1 MITATQNELI
11 RQARSKFAAI
21 AGAFSLGVFNDNFYK
36 QAVLILAVAMGQTS
50 MQGHALAVFTFPF
63 LLFAAPAGW
72 LSDRFSKRRVII
84 GCKWLELLAMALG
97 AAGILA
103 DCWPLIFGMLA
114 VMGFQATL
122 FSPALNG
129 SIPELYPAGY
139 VIRANALLRMAS
151 TSAILLGIALAG
163 VILDRPGAVWGV
175 EAGRYYV
182 GAAVLLT
189 ALAGLLLAY
198 GAPFKPPACPGRPFP
213 WTGPWA
219 TLKSLRAILRDR
231 LLAIGLAANIFIW
244 FAGSLQILIINPL
257 GIRQFQLSK
266 TATSFLIVTQLVG
279 IVVGGLA
286 SPRLVTPERWHR
298 LLPPS
303 GLGMGLAML
312 AMAAVPLLPP
322 PAILPALYGAI
333 AVTGI
338 FGGLFL
344 IPIESFLQLR
354 ADPTKKGEVWASA
367 NFAVFAGILLSGPLS
382 NVMHAVWRPTTSM
395 GIIGGFA
402 LAASLVLRAVFRHEF
417 SPGRKIQP
425 GEPRES

>member
-1 MITATQNELI
+1 MPSEPEIQLI
-11 RQARSKFAAI
+11 REARRKFAAM

-36 QAVLILAVAMGQTS
+36 QAVLILAVAMGHTS
-50 MQGHALAVFTFPF
+50 MQGYALAVFTFPF
-63 LLFAAPAGW
+63 LLFAALAGW
-72 LSDRFSKRRVII
+72 LSDRFSKRRVIVS
-84 GCKWLELLAMALG
+84 CKWLELLAMVLG
-97 AAGILA
+97 AAGVLT

-139 VIRANALLRMAS
+139 VLRANALLRMAS
-151 TSAILLGIALAG
+151 TSAILLGIALSG
-163 VILDRPGAVWGV
+163 IILDRPGSVWGV

-198 GAPFKPPACPGRPFP
+198 GAPFKPPACASRPFP
-213 WTGPWA
+213 WAGPWD

-244 FAGSLQILIINPL
+244 FAGSLQILIVNPL
-257 GIRQFQLSK
+257 GIQQFQLSK

-279 IVVGGLA
+279 IVIGGLL

-298 LLPPS
+298 ILPPS
-303 GLGMGLAML
+303 GIGMGLAML
-312 AMAAVPLLPP
+312 AMAVLPLLPP
-322 PAILPALYGAI
+322 GVILPALYGAI

-338 FGGLFL
+338 FGGMFL
-344 IPIESFLQLR
+344 IPIESFLQIR
-354 ADPTKKGEVWASA
+354 ADPTKKGEVWATA

-382 NVMHAVWRPTTSM
+382 NVMHAAWRPTTSM
-395 GIIGGFA
+395 GVIGLFTLA
-402 LAASLVLRAVFRHEF
+402 LSLVLWLVFRHEF
-417 SPGRKIQP
+417 FAGLKIHVA
-425 GEPRES
+425 GES